1 MNDLF
6 DVDVRKMHHK
16 NAVDTEVEAAQKVA
30 PKAPILRM
38 KVLQYLQSRGQLG
51 ATGEQVAN
59 EIDEWI
65 YSVKPRITELVR
77 LGLVVD
83 SNRRY
88 KNSRNRNE
96 VVWIA
101 VESEQ

>member
-6 DVDVRKMHHK
+6 DVDVHKMHHK

-96 VVWIA
+96 VVWVA